1 MLYRYRLL
9 LSHIHQSKID
19 DMVGAE
25 ALLSKYIHHVVTLC
39 VVTLTEAHKVALQ
52 GKDGI
57 VEVLN
62 ADISDTL
69 LYELL
74 IGLVLLHRDNT
85 SILPAFD
92 WTKHFIALLNALDR
106 LNRLIGD
113 SEIQDSDDMGW
124 PAIICRGTHKSTQM
138 PEESMLVRQS
148 DMDNH
153 ILDGGRW
160 IILNGFVYDVQD
172 YQ

>member
-1 MLYRYRLL
+1 M
-9 LSHIHQSKID
+9 I
-19 DMVGAE
+19 GAE
-25 ALLSKYIHHVVTLC
+25 ALLAKYIHHVVSLC
-39 VVTLTEAHKVALQ
+39 VVTLSKAHEVAMQ

-57 VEVLN
+57 IEVLN
-62 ADISDTL
+62 SDISDTL
-69 LYELL
+69 LYELV
-74 IGLVLLHRDNT
+74 IGLVLLHRDN
-85 SILPAFD
+85 SAILPTFD
-92 WTKHFIALLNALDR
+92 WTKHFIPLLNVLDS

-113 SEIQDSDDMGW
+113 SDIQDSDDMGW
-124 PAIICRGTHKSTQM
+124 PAIICRGAQKTMTQ

-153 ILDGGRW
+153 VLDGGRW

>member
-1 MLYRYRLL
+1 M
-9 LSHIHQSKID
+9 SHIHQSKID
-19 DMVGAE
+19 DVIGAE
-25 ALLSKYIHHVVTLC
+25 ALLSKYIHHVVSLC
-39 VVTLTEAHKVALQ
+39 VATLSKAHEVALQ

-57 VEVLN
+57 VEVLSV
-62 ADISDTL
+62 DISDTL

-74 IGLVLLHRDNT
+74 IGLVLLHRDNGVP
-85 SILPAFD
+85 ILPTFD
-92 WTKHFIALLNALDR
+92 WTKHFLPLLNVLDS

-113 SEIQDSDDMGW
+113 SEIQDADDMGW
-124 PAIICRGTHKSTQM
+124 PAIICRGAQKTMQM
-138 PEESMLVRQS
+138 PEESSLIRQS